1 MPDLVEEL
9 AAQGRSLPPAG
20 GDGSEACSGDLLL
33 ESLQRTPQE
42 ANGEAWNNEIARR
55 VAAHERGEGKL
66 HDMEEVLAEA
76 SRLAP

>member
-9 AAQGRSLPPAG
+9 AAQGRSLPP
-20 GDGSEACSGDLLL
+20 EERVRLLDLLL

-42 ANGEAWNNEIARR
+42 VTEEAWNNEIARR
-55 VAAHERGEGKL
+55 VAAHERGEGEL
-66 HDMEEVLAEA
+66 YDMEEVLAEA